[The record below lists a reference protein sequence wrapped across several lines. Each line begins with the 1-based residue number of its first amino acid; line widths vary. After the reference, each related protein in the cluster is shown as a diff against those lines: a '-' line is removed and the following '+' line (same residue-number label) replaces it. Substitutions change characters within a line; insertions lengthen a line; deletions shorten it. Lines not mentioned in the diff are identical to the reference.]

1 MPTWGLTSILKIAA
15 IAGVLTGTYV
25 LGFTRAESHYKLL
38 LEQKVAQDLAAI
50 AEFQQKMATEILRQT
65 KVSEDAYAD
74 RDARVA
80 SIQSDLDRSVADLA
94 RMRRAAN
101 AASANVPTAAGPAP
115 AASGAATA
123 SGDVPERD
131 QALFR
136 AAALAESVRDAAER
150 CQQWAIKEHGT

>member
-1 MPTWGLTSILKIAA
+1 MGDVVYCAA
-15 IAGVLTGTYV
+15 FPKSGVTY
-25 LGFTRAESHYKLL
+25 LDFMLYHALFEPPYDLTRAESHYKLQ
-38 LEQKVAQDLAAI
+38 LEQRVAQDSAAI

-101 AASANVPTAAGPAP
+101 AAS
-115 AASGAATA
+115 S
-123 SGDVPERD
+123 
-131 QALFR
+131 L
-136 AAALAESVRDAAER
+136 
-150 CQQWAIKEHGT
+150 